1 MTDTDLPDT
10 EPAAMETGYH
20 FVSMAEALCAALSFM
35 PLRKAVIP
43 PAKPV
48 GGG

>member
-1 MTDTDLPDT
+1 MTDTDPPDT
-10 EPAAMETGYH
+10 EPAMETGYH
-20 FVSMAEALCAALSFM
+20 LVSMAEALCAALSFM

>member
-1 MTDTDLPDT
+1 MTDTDPPDT
-10 EPAAMETGYH
+10 EPAMETGYH
-20 FVSMAEALCAALSFM
+20 FVSMAEALCGALSFM